1 MPKDDSPQVSRD
13 YSFRHSLQ
21 PKSGAE
27 APILRHTQSQ
37 NYGAKKKRVKTVPPP
52 AIPELEVADGDKGA
66 ARTSVDVVNEHVK
79 LAVENDKKRHS
90 RASRKN
96 SQGVDNAGFEMEAGG
111 RISRGNSAASSV
123 RSSMRD
129 PSITSVVVR
138 EQYCCCMT
146 WTPCE
151 RALFAAVGVLAFT
164 IILLV
169 IAIAIVSVELS
180 NCSCAKSD
188 STKAIL
194 SVFDYT
200 KY

>member
-129 PSITSVVVR
+129 PSITSVVVH
-138 EQYCCCMT
+138 EQYCCCSR
-146 WTPCE
+146 WSPFE
-151 RALFAAVGVLAFT
+151 RVLCAAVGVLIFVVLILVIT
-164 IILLV
+164 VILLAV
-169 IAIAIVSVELS
+169 RSPES
-180 NCSCAKSD
+180 SK
-188 STKAIL
+188 KAVF
-194 SVFDYT
+194 SVFGLN
-200 KY
+200 